1 MDDSEHALPQGLV
14 GRPFTLAEGR
24 AAGLSPWAL
33 DGSGLRA
40 PTRGVRTAEN
50 APAAGDV
57 AARCRELLPVLP
69 PEAVFSH
76 VTGLHLLGI
85 DRPRGLRR
93 PDDIHLE
100 VPSTRYRPRRR
111 GVTSHHSTTS
121 AQLPAVLRGG
131 LPVVPA
137 PRLWVQLA
145 GELDDAEVV
154 VLGDAMLR
162 RGSAQTGLGDLEREV
177 AHLAP
182 RTRGLHRLRLALPR
196 LRAGT
201 DSCQETRLRLA
212 LVGSG
217 LPCPQVNRP
226 VLDGAGRF
234 VALPD
239 LSYPERSVAIEYDGD
254 VHRTEPRAW
263 RRDVARRQLLEHAG
277 WRQIT
282 CTADD
287 VRDPTRAVAWIRSAL
302 DRPGGRVHTS
312 PGASW

>member
-1 MDDSEHALPQGLV
+1 MDESAHTLPHQLA

-33 DGSGLRA
+33 NGSGLRV
-40 PTRGVRTAEN
+40 PTRGVRTAED

-76 VTGLHLLGI
+76 GTGLHLLGI
-85 DRPRGLRR
+85 DLPRGLRR

-100 VPSTRYRPRRR
+100 VPATRHRPRRR
-111 GVTSHHSTTS
+111 GVTSHHRTPS
-121 AQLPAVLRGG
+121 AQLPAVLRDG
-131 LPVVPA
+131 LPVLPA

-145 GELDDAEVV
+145 GELEDDEVV

-162 RGSAQTGLGDLEREV
+162 RGSPQTSLHELEREV
-177 AHLAP
+177 GRLTP
-182 RTRGLHRLRLALPR
+182 RARGRRRLRLALPR

-217 LPCPQVNRP
+217 LPCPEVNLP

-234 VALPD
+234 VVLPD
-239 LSYPERSVAIEYDGD
+239 LSYPERRVAIEYDGD

-263 RRDVARRQLLEHAG
+263 RRDVARRQQLDHLG

-287 VRDPTRAVAWIRSAL
+287 VRDPRRAAAWIRSAL
-302 DRPGGRVHTS
+302 GRSGSRVPTSAGG
-312 PGASW
+312 SW